1 MFKEKV
7 GKMEQILLY
16 PLISEKAVSMV
27 EAENKIVF
35 IVSPTASKPQ
45 IKKAVEDT
53 YKVKVDKVNILTDT
67 KGRKRAIIK
76 LNKQFKASELSS
88 KLGMI

>member
-1 MFKEKV
+1 
-7 GKMEQILLY
+7 MEHTIFY

-27 EAENKIVF
+27 ETENKIIF
-35 IVSPTASKPQ
+35 IVNPKATKVQ
-45 IKKAVEDT
+45 VKKAIEET
-53 YKVKVDKVNILTDT
+53 YKVKVDNVNILVDA
-67 KGRKRAIIK
+67 KGRKRAIVK